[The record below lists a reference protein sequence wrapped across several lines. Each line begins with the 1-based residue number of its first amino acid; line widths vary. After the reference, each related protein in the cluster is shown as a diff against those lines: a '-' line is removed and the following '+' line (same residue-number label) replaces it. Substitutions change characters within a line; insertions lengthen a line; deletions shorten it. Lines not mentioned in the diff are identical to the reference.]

1 VESMD
6 RDSRQ
11 PTTDP
16 SRCTHCHQP
25 IYVVS
30 PDVRWRGYCDVCARH
45 LAGRTRHF
53 ESA

>member
-1 VESMD
+1 MD

-11 PTTDP
+11 PTTDT

>member
-1 VESMD
+1 MD

-30 PDVRWRGYCDVCARH
+30 PDVRWRGYCDICARH
-45 LAGRTRHF
+45 LAGRIRHL